1 MQSDAL
7 RCWALL
13 ASVFIRKR
21 ENQDPLGAEILSGLP
36 EVSAEP
42 RILPNMLKFPPPS
55 TVSHRPQALSRL
67 LGNLVLKSKKARFV
81 MTQKLL
87 FLQYQHKV
95 RVPRGVLRVASG
107 PREMTGRCSWN
118 SARFR
123 EMPLSF
129 SPDPFLLKNSCTDT
143 PRPPGQLWP

>member
-13 ASVFIRKR
+13 VSVLIRKR
-21 ENQDPLGAEILSGLP
+21 ENQDPLELKHPGLP
-36 EVSAEP
+36 GVRAEP
-42 RILPNMLKFPPPS
+42 RIQPHVLRFPPPS
-55 TVSHRPQALSRL
+55 PVPHRPQVLARL

-87 FLQYQHKV
+87 FLQYRYTV
-95 RVPRGVLRVASG
+95 RVPRGGLRAG
-107 PREMTGRCSWN
+107 GRLRPQRNDCSKCSRN

-123 EMPLSF
+123 EMPVL
-129 SPDPFLLKNSCTDT
+129 
-143 PRPPGQLWP
+143 